1 MISSIQP
8 RNLCLNLLTAC
19 NLIEEEQK
27 SIKLQSADLPDGRR
41 SGMAKLQYEA
51 EKLIVETEEIRVED
65 ENLRRIWGDRLTRI
79 ILKTKR
85 SSQKDSWRLRITPL
99 TN

>member
-1 MISSIQP
+1 
-8 RNLCLNLLTAC
+8 
-19 NLIEEEQK
+19 
-27 SIKLQSADLPDGRR
+27 
-41 SGMAKLQYEA
+41 MAKLQYEA